1 MKTLTLIVITQ
12 WKKILSI
19 VSFVTKHTKPIKKSN
34 ICNFIEKKQKMS
46 ISELLIRSNLKDSKN
61 TTR

>member
-1 MKTLTLIVITQ
+1 LIVITQ

-19 VSFVTKHTKPIKKSN
+19 ASSVTKHTKLIKKNN
-34 ICNFIEKKQKMS
+34 ICNFIEKKQKTS